1 MTLSW
6 ATKQGARGNGR
17 VGAGMVGRKGVE
29 EAGSMPVLAD
39 VTGCEIYSWGCPL
52 ADGSFVVG
60 VNERYE
66 LEAVLATTN

>member
-1 MTLSW
+1 VET
-6 ATKQGARGNGR
+6 
-17 VGAGMVGRKGVE
+17 AGLEQAWSAGKELRR
-29 EAGSMPVLAD
+29 AGSMPVLAD

>member
-1 MTLSW
+1 
-6 ATKQGARGNGR
+6 
-17 VGAGMVGRKGVE
+17 MVGRKGVE